1 MRPDIRERLSVED
14 RVTNVPLVLSGSR
27 YRMGWVH
34 GRRLAPA
41 IRENVGAFL
50 TAAVWDGWAA
60 SRLLREAQEARAA
73 APSGLLE
80 ELRGLAD
87 GAGLPE
93 DEVLAFNLLHTRVI
107 TDDCT
112 VMFAMGDATA
122 SGRVAFM
129 KNSDK
134 IGSEKMAGEH
144 FYMNKEINVVLALHP
159 DRGPAMVGVAAAG
172 SAGLK
177 MGVNSLGVAAGAN
190 ISRTRALAERRVSVT
205 EMRALD
211 RTQLVRDGLEQASA
225 RTAAQ
230 AIVAQLMERPMATSG
245 NLEFVDSREGWVI
258 EGSYDRHAF
267 EMLTGGTASR
277 TNCFVVLHEQNDP
290 EDLSSQCRLTRTRQ
304 LLREHRG
311 RITVE
316 AMIGFSQDHANGP
329 GPNSICRHGTHFSEE
344 TSQSALVAEL
354 DPERPERSRVV
365 IALGKPCHA
374 WRHADGR
381 IEVTPAVRPEDITE
395 PFRTGTTWKTY
406 WTEMPAAEPV
416 VTR

>member
-1 MRPDIRERLSVED
+1 MPPQHCRTDTMR
-14 RVTNVPLVLSGSR
+14 NAPLVLSGSH
-27 YRMGWVH
+27 YSMGWAY

-41 IRENVGAFL
+41 IRVNVEAFF
-50 TAAVWDGWAA
+50 AAAGQDGCAPLHLIRDA
-60 SRLLREAQEARAA
+60 RAARAA
-73 APSGLLE
+73 APPALVE
-80 ELRGLAD
+80 EIRGLAD

-93 DEVLAFNLLHTRVI
+93 DDLLVFNLLHTRVI
-107 TDDCT
+107 ADDCT

-122 SGRVAFM
+122 SGRVVFL

-134 IGSEKMAGEH
+134 IGSEKMTGEH
-144 FYMNKEINVVLALHP
+144 FYMNKEINVVLALYP

-177 MGVNSLGVAAGAN
+177 MGVNSRGVAAGAN

-225 RTAAQ
+225 QAA
-230 AIVAQLMERPMATSG
+230 ARAVVAQLMERPMATSG

-258 EGSYDRHAF
+258 EGSYDRHAV
-267 EMLTGGTASR
+267 EVLTGGTASR
-277 TNCFVVLHEQNDP
+277 TNCFVVLREQNDP
-290 EDLSSQCRLTRTRQ
+290 EDLSSQCRQTRARQ

-354 DPERPERSRVV
+354 DPEHPERSRVA

-374 WRHADGR
+374 WRHTEGH
-381 IEVTPAVRPEDITE
+381 IEVTPTGRPQDFPER
-395 PFRTGTTWKTY
+395 FRTGETWKTY
-406 WTEMPAAEPV
+406 WTEAPAEASESPV
-416 VTR
+416 RR

>member
-1 MRPDIRERLSVED
+1 MI
-14 RVTNVPLVLSGSR
+14 NAPLVLSGSR
-27 YRMGWVH
+27 YRMGWTH

-41 IRENVGAFL
+41 IRGNLEAFF
-50 TAAVWDGWAA
+50 TAAAQDGWAPA
-60 SRLLREAQEARAA
+60 RLMRDARTAGAAA
-73 APSGLLE
+73 APALVE

-93 DEVLAFNLLHTRVI
+93 DDVLAFNLLHTRVI
-107 TDDCT
+107 ADDCT

-122 SGRVAFM
+122 SGRVVFM

-134 IGSEKMAGEH
+134 IGSKKMAGEH

-159 DRGPAMVGVAAAG
+159 DHGPAMVGVAAAG

-177 MGVNSLGVAAGAN
+177 MGVNSAGVAAGAN
-190 ISRTRALAERRVSVT
+190 ISRTRALAERRVSVA

-225 RTAAQ
+225 AA
-230 AIVAQLMERPMATSG
+230 AARAVVVQLMERPMATSG

-258 EGSYDRHAF
+258 EGSYDRHAV
-267 EMLTGGTASR
+267 EIITAGGASR

-311 RITVE
+311 RITVD

-354 DPERPERSRVV
+354 DPEHPERSRVA

-381 IEVTPAVRPEDITE
+381 IEVTPVGRPEDI
-395 PFRTGTTWKTY
+395 PARFRTGETWKTY
-406 WTEMPAAEPV
+406 WTEAPYGAGEPAA
-416 VTR
+416 TR

>member
-1 MRPDIRERLSVED
+1 
-14 RVTNVPLVLSGSR
+14 
-27 YRMGWVH
+27 
-34 GRRLAPA
+34 
-41 IRENVGAFL
+41 
-50 TAAVWDGWAA
+50 
-60 SRLLREAQEARAA
+60 
-73 APSGLLE
+73 
-80 ELRGLAD
+80 
-87 GAGLPE
+87 
-93 DEVLAFNLLHTRVI
+93 VI
-107 TDDCT
+107 VDDCT

-122 SGRVAFM
+122 SGRVVFL

-134 IGSEKMAGEH
+134 IGSEKMTGEH

-225 RTAAQ
+225 RAA
-230 AIVAQLMERPMATSG
+230 ARAVVAQLMERPMATSG
-245 NLEFVDSREGWVI
+245 NIEFVDSREGWVI
-258 EGSYDRHAF
+258 EGSYDRHAV
-267 EMLTGGTASR
+267 EVITGGTTSR
-277 TNCFVVLHEQNDP
+277 TNCFLVLHEQNDP
-290 EDLSSQCRLTRTRQ
+290 EDLSSHCRLTRTRQ

-311 RITVE
+311 RITME

-344 TSQSALVAEL
+344 TSQSSLVAEL
-354 DPERPERSRVV
+354 DPVRPECSRVA

-374 WRHADGR
+374 WRDAEGH
-381 IEVTPAVRPEDITE
+381 IEVTPAGRAEDIPE
-395 PFRTGTTWKTY
+395 QFRTGETWKTY
-406 WTEMPAAEPV
+406 WTEAPAEAGDPAV
-416 VTR
+416 RR

>member
-1 MRPDIRERLSVED
+1 M
-14 RVTNVPLVLSGSR
+14 TATPLVLSGSR
-27 YRMGWVH
+27 YRIGWTH

-41 IRENVGAFL
+41 IRVNVEAFL
-50 TAAVWDGWAA
+50 TAAAQDGWVPARLIRAA
-60 SRLLREAQEARAA
+60 RAARAA
-73 APSGLLE
+73 AAPALVE

-93 DEVLAFNLLHTRVI
+93 DDVLAFNLLHTRVI
-107 TDDCT
+107 ADECT

-122 SGRVAFM
+122 SGRVVFM

-134 IGSEKMAGEH
+134 IGSDKMVGEH
-144 FYMNKEINVVLALHP
+144 FYMNKEINVVLDLRP
-159 DRGPAMVGVAAAG
+159 DGGPAVVGVAAAG

-177 MGVNSLGVAAGAN
+177 MGINSCGVAAGAN
-190 ISRTRALAERRVSVT
+190 ISRTQALAERRVSVT

-225 RTAAQ
+225 RAA
-230 AIVAQLMERPMATSG
+230 ARAVVVQLMERPMATSG

-258 EGSYDRHAF
+258 EGSYDRHAV
-267 EMLTGGTASR
+267 EIITGGGASR

-316 AMIGFSQDHANGP
+316 AMIGFSQDHVNGP

-354 DPERPERSRVV
+354 DPDHPERSRVA

-374 WRHADGR
+374 WRHADGH
-381 IEVTPAVRPEDITE
+381 IEVMPAGRPEDI
-395 PFRTGTTWKTY
+395 PARFRTGETWKTY
-406 WTEMPAAEPV
+406 WTEAPAEAAEPAAA
-416 VTR
+416 R